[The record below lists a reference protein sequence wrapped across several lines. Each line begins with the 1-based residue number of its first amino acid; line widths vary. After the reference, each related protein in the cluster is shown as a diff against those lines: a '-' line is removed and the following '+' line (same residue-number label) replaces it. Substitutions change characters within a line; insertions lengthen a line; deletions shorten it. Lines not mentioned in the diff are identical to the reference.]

1 MAIAEDAW
9 GHCATDT
16 SSKVAIRKL
25 GEIMAHELAGH
36 QITSVAR
43 LLLGIWVA
51 FFQECQQ

>member
-1 MAIAEDAW
+1 MATRLFVPMAVAEGA

-36 QITSVAR
+36 QIT
-43 LLLGIWVA
+43 
-51 FFQECQQ
+51 